1 MVRFSGMTAVFAQVL
16 GAAVIPS
23 DNNFTDG
30 NGSGR
35 KRTSNF
41 ALKKNVCYG
50 ACVSVTDA
58 SMCSWHV
65 LIRVFLLRQK
75 SNSDRNMEIDD
86 KPTQTHP

>member
-23 DNNFTDG
+23 DNNFTDR

-58 SMCSWHV
+58 SMMCSWHV

-75 SNSDRNMEIDD
+75 SNSDRTWKLAD
-86 KPTQTHP
+86 